1 MFNGYEMWKPDVEAC
16 TRYRVT
22 NPNGSACGRCMKMC
36 PFNKQGLTQ
45 HRLWLWAAIRV
56 APLRKFLIWLDD
68 ALGYGKR
75 KPVWKWWLDLEIR
88 DGKVSKPANTNQR
101 DLRLGRLVPKDRIIP
116 IYPIE
121 SIPRPRLPRTP
132 SLGPSSGSSP
142 FGQELILEPRNSL
155 IFQR

>member
-22 NPNGSACGRCMKMC
+22 NPNGSDCERCMKMC

-45 HRLWLWAAIRV
+45 HRLWLWTAIRV
-56 APLRKFLIWLDD
+56 ARLRKFRIWMDD

-101 DLRLGRLVPKDRIIP
+101 DLRLGRPVPKDRIIL
-116 IYPIE
+116 IYPME
-121 SIPRPRLPRTP
+121 SIPPPGSHEPHPFDRQTAQALVLGRTGL
-132 SLGPSSGSSP
+132 SHVTA
-142 FGQELILEPRNSL
+142 
-155 IFQR
+155 

>member
-1 MFNGYEMWKPDVEAC
+1 MFRGYEMWKPDVEA
-16 TRYRVT
+16 Y
-22 NPNGSACGRCMKMC
+22 GRCMKIC

-45 HRLWLWAAIRV
+45 HRLWLWTAIRV
-56 APLRKFLIWLDD
+56 APPRKFLIWMDD

-101 DLRLGRLVPKDRIIP
+101 DLHLGRPVPKARTIP

-121 SIPRPRLPRTP
+121 SSPPPAPTNPIPWTVKRLKPVRPRT
-132 SLGPSSGSSP
+132 
-142 FGQELILEPRNSL
+142 NS
-155 IFQR
+155 

>member
-1 MFNGYEMWKPDVEAC
+1 VKFNGYEMWKPDVEAC

-45 HRLWLWAAIRV
+45 HRLWLWTAIRV
-56 APLRKFLIWLDD
+56 APLRKFLI
-68 ALGYGKR
+68 
-75 KPVWKWWLDLEIR
+75 WLDLEIR

-101 DLRLGRLVPKDRIIP
+101 DLRLGRPVPKDRIIP

-121 SIPRPRLPRTP
+121 SIPPP
-132 SLGPSSGSSP
+132 GSH
-142 FGQELILEPRNSL
+142 EPHPLDRQAAQARSAKN
-155 IFQR
+155 